1 MRCYLL
7 VCLSALILIANA
19 NPAFAILREWDDE
32 GATLNWSE
40 AANWT
45 DDGVPAT
52 TDDVEIGTLMDA
64 FDDSVVLNVNADVVR
79 SFTLTNGADFDTNG
93 GRVVATTDFS
103 IGNGSAL
110 GTTTSELVIR
120 RRNGTGDA
128 TFAVDANK
136 MLIGSNGRVALVD
149 GGRFE
154 LDGTGVQD
162 STITLSDGGEFIG
175 YGELALTDS
184 DASLGNVDLF
194 GQSTTA

>member
-1 MRCYLL
+1 M
-7 VCLSALILIANA
+7 
-19 NPAFAILREWDDE
+19 
-32 GATLNWSE
+32 
-40 AANWT
+40 
-45 DDGVPAT
+45 PAT

-64 FDDSVVLNVNADVVR
+64 FDDSVVLDVNADVVR

-162 STITLSDGGEFIG
+162 STITLADGGEFIG

-184 DASLGNVDLF
+184 DASLGSLTSLVVNDGLDSRGRSALCGRRRTDCDDHDGQYSECSNVR
-194 GQSTTA
+194 TT